1 MNTIRREHIELKRE
15 LEKAFVA
22 GRKVVSFLV
31 SSSLFVALALFSVIY
46 FSFLALNISPD
57 LPMFFAAFLVTFSLY
72 NLNKITDKEED
83 TFNNPDRLTFITNR
97 THILLTF
104 SVISYIIA
112 LFIGVTSGEIVA
124 IIVLLLPLWVAI
136 LYSVRIAPGFR
147 RLKDIYIAKSLSVT
161 IGLVFSTSLLAYI
174 YFQNIYIIFIWVF
187 FLFVKLFI
195 NTVLFDVRDIAGDRK
210 LNINTIPAVL
220 GFKKTKYLLI
230 LLNSFLIPWVA
241 VMLYLN
247 FFVALL
253 PVIVFSVFYGYWCIF
268 HFCNSKKKSSL
279 SYDLLVDGEWMV
291 LVIMLVFLQ
300 RFFYV

>member
-15 LEKAFVA
+15 LEKAILV

-31 SSSLFVALALFSVIY
+31 SSSLFVALALFSVVY
-46 FSFLALNISPD
+46 FSFLALNITPD
-57 LPMFFAAFLVTFSLY
+57 FPMFFAAFLVTFSLY

-83 TFNNPDRLTFITNR
+83 TFNNPERLTFITNR

-104 SVISYIIA
+104 SVISYIFAI
-112 LFIGVTSGEIVA
+112 FIGITSGKIEA

-147 RLKDIYIAKSLSVT
+147 RLKDIFIAKSLSVT

-174 YFQNIYIIFIWVF
+174 YFQNIYIIFFWIF

-195 NTVLFDVRDIAGDRK
+195 NTILFDVRDIAGDRK

-230 LLNSFLIPWVA
+230 LLNSFLIPWIA
-241 VMLYLN
+241 VVLYLK
-247 FFVALL
+247 FFLALF
-253 PVIVFSVFYGYWCIF
+253 PVLVFSLFYGYWCIF

-291 LVIMLVFLQ
+291 LVTILVFLQ
-300 RFFYV
+300 HFLYV

>member
-1 MNTIRREHIELKRE
+1 LNTIRREHIELKRE

-57 LPMFFAAFLVTFSLY
+57 FPMFFAAFLVTFSLY

-174 YFQNIYIIFIWVF
+174 YFQNIYIIFFWVF

-230 LLNSFLIPWVA
+230 FLNSFLIPWVA
-241 VMLYLN
+241 VTLYLN